1 MNNKVLF
8 LSFAVSLG
16 GFLFGFDAGI
26 ISGVMNFVGPEF
38 ELNEVQTGWVVSSP
52 SFAAMIAMLITGKLS
67 DNIGRKKILIGV
79 ALLYSLSAIT
89 SALSYSYETLYISRM
104 IGGVAFGTALVLAPI
119 YISEISTAKIR
130 GRLVSIQQLNIVLG
144 FFAAF
149 LSNYLFNEFNTK
161 LEFLNDLNVWRYML
175 GIESI
180 PALVYFITLLFVP
193 ESPRWLVTKG
203 LNKESAETLGKIYGN
218 EIAKKELKEIEKSID
233 EKSIDKKVPLS
244 ILLKPSLRFVMIVG
258 LTLGIV
264 QQITGINAIYFYA
277 TSIFKQTGI
286 GTDAAFLSGVFLSL
300 TTVLFTIIAIRI
312 IDKVGRRP
320 LLITGMIGISL
331 SLLICSYGFGK
342 AEYQLKSSDVV
353 KLNILELSN
362 PNKVVDK
369 IYYDDVSF
377 KNDIRKLIGTNE
389 FSKREGEILELSIR
403 INSILVLLGIIGFI
417 ACFAFSLGPV
427 MWVMLSE
434 LFPNMYRGLAIGVI
448 GFVNSFTSWFIQQ
461 VFPWELSNL
470 GASITFLIYGLIAV
484 IGLII
489 FIKILPETKGKSLEQ
504 IEFELIKK

>member
-8 LSFAVSLG
+8 LSFTVSLG

-26 ISGVMNFVGPEF
+26 ISGVMNFVGPGF

-52 SFAAMIAMLITGKLS
+52 SFAAMIAMLIAGKLS

-79 ALLYSLSAIT
+79 AFLYSLSAIT

-161 LEFLNDLNVWRYML
+161 LEFLSDLNVWRYML

-180 PALVYFITLLFVP
+180 PALVYFITLFFVP

-233 EKSIDKKVPLS
+233 EKSVDKKVPLS
-244 ILLKPSLRFVMIVG
+244 VLLKPSLRFVMIVG

-331 SLLICSYGFGK
+331 SLLICSYGF
-342 AEYQLKSSDVV
+342 
-353 KLNILELSN
+353 
-362 PNKVVDK
+362 
-369 IYYDDVSF
+369 
-377 KNDIRKLIGTNE
+377 
-389 FSKREGEILELSIR
+389 
-403 INSILVLLGIIGFI
+403 
-417 ACFAFSLGPV
+417 C
-427 MWVMLSE
+427 
-434 LFPNMYRGLAIGVI
+434 
-448 GFVNSFTSWFIQQ
+448 
-461 VFPWELSNL
+461 
-470 GASITFLIYGLIAV
+470 
-484 IGLII
+484 
-489 FIKILPETKGKSLEQ
+489 
-504 IEFELIKK
+504 